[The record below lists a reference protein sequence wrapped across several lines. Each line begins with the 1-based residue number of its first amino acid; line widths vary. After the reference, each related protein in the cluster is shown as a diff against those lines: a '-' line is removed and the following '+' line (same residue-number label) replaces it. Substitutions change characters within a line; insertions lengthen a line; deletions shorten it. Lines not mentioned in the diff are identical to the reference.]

1 MAGVMRRG
9 KVLGRKIEGL
19 GTWWNGG
26 QEKNGNVTRLYVPLD
41 TKWVFSETLW
51 SIGEWA
57 AGITACS

>member
-19 GTWWNGG
+19 ESWWNGG

-41 TKWVFSETLW
+41 TT
-51 SIGEWA
+51 
-57 AGITACS
+57 